1 MKPTKKTDDEI
12 QSAVTRA
19 IEGAVSFINAEITPG
34 RVKAQRYFDGKVDIG
49 FEAGRSRVVATK
61 ARDVVRAIK
70 PSLMRVFLQS
80 DKPVEFIPRGPDD
93 VPAAEQA
100 TAFINWKF
108 QECNGYRI
116 LNSAFHDA
124 LVKRAGIVKVYWDE
138 AEEVTTESYKGLTD
152 DEFVRLV
159 MDDDVTAVEHTEEQ
173 EEIDGQIFKLHDLV
187 IERKSDSGN
196 IRLESVPPEE
206 FFVDG
211 AARSIDD
218 CVVCGHS
225 TEVTVSDLVAM
236 GVAYEDAYDLDTIGK
251 SEEDFARLGNNY
263 QEGQSDPSMKPVLAT
278 EAYMSIDID
287 GKGIARPYRFLC
299 GGTKYKILKRE
310 PCTESPF
317 AIFEVDPEPHAFF
330 GRSLVDLVLEDQDAA
345 TSMLRGLLDNVSLSN
360 NPGTEAV
367 IDQVNMD
374 DLLNNEIGRI
384 IRVKTLNSTREV
396 TVPFMAGATL
406 PALQYFDESIE
417 QKTGVTRASMGLN
430 PDAMQSTTA
439 AAVNATVQGASGQAE
454 IIARNLAE
462 GGLKRLFRLMLK
474 LMNQHPSVETMMRL
488 NGAFVPVDPASWN
501 VGMDMTANV
510 GIGTGR
516 HEERAMALREVF
528 QTQSTIWQ
536 GFGPQNGLVSMTGM
550 RNTLADILASS
561 GLMNADRYYLP
572 MDDEKEAALMKAQA
586 EAAANQPPMPD
597 QNAAYLQAEQMKAQV
612 KMQEIQAKGALD
624 AERAIMAD
632 DLARDQMA
640 QDALFEAAKLLG
652 SYGVQVDQQQ
662 LKAAQ
667 DAPR

>member
-1 MKPTKKTDDEI
+1 MKPTRKTDDEI
-12 QSAVTRA
+12 QAAVTLA
-19 IEGAVSFINAEITPG
+19 ITGAVSFIESVVKPG
-34 RVKAQRYFDGKVDIG
+34 RVKAQRYFDGEVDIG
-49 FEAGRSRVVATK
+49 SEDGRSSVVATK

-80 DKPVEFIPRGPDD
+80 EKPVEFVPRGPDD

-108 QECNGYRI
+108 QESNGYRI

-124 LVKRAGIVKVYWDE
+124 LVKRAGIVKVFWDE
-138 AEEVTTESYKGLTD
+138 SEKVETESYSGLTD
-152 DEFVRLV
+152 DEFVKIM
-159 MDDDVTAVEHTEEQ
+159 MDDDIEAIEHSEE
-173 EEIDGQIFKLHDLV
+173 EEDLDGQIFKLHDLT
-187 IERKSDSGN
+187 IERKTTDGT

-206 FFVDG
+206 FFVDSQ
-211 AARSIDD
+211 ARAIDD

-225 TEVTVSDLVAM
+225 TPVTVSDLVAM
-236 GVAYEDAYDLDTIGK
+236 GVDFSEASELDGYEQSQEDLD
-251 SEEDFARLGNNY
+251 RLGGA
-263 QEGQSDPSMKPVLAT
+263 ESGQIADPAMRIVLAT
-278 EAYMSIDID
+278 EAFMSIDID
-287 GKGIARPYRFLC
+287 GKGIARRYKFLC
-299 GGTKYKILKRE
+299 GGSKYKILKRE
-310 PCTESPF
+310 PCNDAPF

-330 GRSLVDLVLEDQDAA
+330 GRSLVDLVINDQDAA

-360 NPGTEAV
+360 NPGTEV
-367 IDQVNMD
+367 LDGQVNMD

-384 IRVKTLNSTREV
+384 VRVKQIGATREV

-406 PALQYFDESIE
+406 PALQYFDELIE

-462 GGLKRLFRLMLK
+462 GGMKRLFRLMLK

-488 NGAFVPVDPASWN
+488 NGQFVPVDPSSWN
-501 VGMDMTANV
+501 VSMDMTANV

-536 GFGPQNGLVSMTGM
+536 GFGPGNGFVSMTNM
-550 RNTLADILASS
+550 RNTLADILAHS
-561 GLMNADRYYLP
+561 GLMNADRYYQP
-572 MDDEKEAALMKAQA
+572 MDDGREKELLAAQA
-586 EAAANQPPMPD
+586 EAAANQPPQPD
-597 QNAAYLQAEQMKAQV
+597 QNAAYLEAEKIKSQV

-640 QDALFEAAKLLG
+640 QDALFKAVELLG
-652 SYGVQVDQQQ
+652 NYGIQVDTAQLQAQQ
-662 LKAAQ
+662 AAT
-667 DAPR
+667 R